1 MAELTL
7 DNVEAIDLAAFYGC
21 TSLETLKL
29 PACTRF
35 GNYIVT
41 GCSSLTRIEAA
52 AAGDFVNIDD
62 DTSNIGNTSVFQNRA
77 GTHTGA
83 NTFDPAKCDL
93 VLNADKQEGG
103 TAVPTVYN
111 SNEWTEEKGS
121 GYLMQWKSITF
132 AQQP

>member
-7 DNVEAIDLAAFYGC
+7 DKVAAIDKCAFFGC
-21 TSLETLKL
+21 TSLKTLKL
-29 PACTRF
+29 PKCTRF
-35 GNYIVT
+35 GDYIVT
-41 GCSSLTRIEAA
+41 GCSSLTQIEAT
-52 AAGDFVNIDD
+52 AAGNFVDISDGR
-62 DTSNIGNTSVFQNRA
+62 SRA

-121 GYLMQWKSITF
+121 GFLMQWKSITF
-132 AQQP
+132 P